1 MKSEIISKFKGTIYG
16 VEIDKESIC
25 YTVEFLLENIEN
37 RFGEKYL
44 FQKFVED
51 LVEAIYRA
59 YYKYD
64 SFNFYEFENG
74 INFDVKEFKKLEFQY
89 LEDYYYFEFL
99 NKNIKKGKYIK

>member
-16 VEIDKESIC
+16 IEIDKESIY

-59 YYKYD
+59 YHKYD

-89 LEDYYYFEFL
+89 MEDDYYFEFL

>member
-16 VEIDKESIC
+16 VEIDKESIY

-37 RFGEKYL
+37 RFEEKYL
-44 FQKFVED
+44 FQKF
-51 LVEAIYRA
+51 RA

-74 INFDVKEFKKLEFQY
+74 INFNVKEFKKLEFQY
-89 LEDYYYFEFL
+89 LEDDYYFEFL